1 MPFFEFEDRHW
12 LQEIVALLIESQGPR
27 VSVAFEPGL
36 ADVRSAFGPVSLPYE
51 PDLKVVVAR
60 PGRPDAGVVSVS
72 PACSARTR
80 FSLQAGGF
88 SRADRVY
95 APHALCFNS

>member
-12 LQEIVALLIESQGPR
+12 LQEIVGLLIESQAL

-51 PDLKVVVAR
+51 PDLKVVFAR